1 MTRRRQT
8 AVIALLGIV
17 GLLGVAAAAAQ
28 LGTRAALMQY
38 EQRYAQ
44 IDKNDPNA
52 LYDLAKWAYQNGLK
66 DEALK
71 LALDANAKA
80 PDDVRPKFLVWAL
93 SGAGLP
99 GEGTGGDTGTAAVAT
114 IPDEEVKAV
123 LDREGADV
131 IHRFSSV
138 QGMLFGRCGSR
149 TCHGG
154 GNPDAPFVLIRL
166 GASSDKTLVQNFNAI
181 EKYLDR
187 EKPDESRLLTVPTA
201 GERGHPKKFSGK
213 TDPVFRN
220 ISVWIDTLK
229 TEGDRIWG
237 EKAKEPPPPPFEQ
250 P

>member
-17 GLLGVAAAAAQ
+17 GLLGMAAAAQ
-28 LGTRAALMQY
+28 LGTREALLQY

-71 LALDANAKA
+71 LAIEVNAKS

-93 SGAGLP
+93 SGAGLIE
-99 GEGTGGDTGTAAVAT
+99 EGTTGNIGIAAGT
-114 IPDEEVKAV
+114 SISDEEVKAV

-131 IHRFSSV
+131 IRRFSTV

-149 TCHGG
+149 ACHGG
-154 GNPDAPFVLIRL
+154 GNPEAPFTLIRL

-181 EKYLDR
+181 NKYLDR
-187 EKPDESRLLTVPTA
+187 ENPDESRLLVVPTA
-201 GERGHPKKFSGK
+201 GEGGHPKKFSGK
-213 TDPVFRN
+213 TDLVFRT
-220 ISVWIDTLK
+220 ISAWIDTLK
-229 TEGDRIWG
+229 TEGERLWG
-237 EKAKEPPPPPFEQ
+237 EKAAKESPLPAP
-250 P
+250 